1 MRDTYTATFRDDA
14 DGMAMMEQYSAFL
27 RLQSEAGYLD
37 DEEYLNRLDAIL
49 GDNMAAINGYPDGDP
64 GVPDSG
70 EIERMLALQDED
82 EEARRNNGQRR
93 VLQFEEPV
101 QDDMSYDTGFG
112 WGLPDD
118 DPEQSLGNAYAET
131 ADAETLESENLEM
144 DPSLDITYEGE
155 PEAGAVALGTDAS
168 LDITYGDD
176 GETIDLEHASE
187 PSLSDASDDAAVP
200 AYEMTG
206 EVHPDQLKIH
216 DEPSAGAEPEESWA
230 PPGPAPAVSVPAGG
244 HIEVT
249 EEFEINDWLD
259 TLAAGT
265 GLLSG
270 VQTAEYVPEDE
281 LASPNAA
288 APAYEK
294 TAAMKQMDLMVA
306 QKFPEPEYDGP
317 ELTGP

>member
-27 RLQSEAGYLD
+27 RLQSEAGHLD

-70 EIERMLALQDED
+70 EIERMLALQDEN
-82 EEARRNNGQRR
+82 EEVLRNHGQRR
-93 VLQFEEPV
+93 ILQFDEPV
-101 QDDMSYDTGFG
+101 QDDAVYDFG
-112 WGLPDD
+112 
-118 DPEQSLGNAYAET
+118 LGVSDNGHDQISDASYAEGAEPEMPEDEGLE
-131 ADAETLESENLEM
+131 ADPSLDVLYEGSPAAAAEAQGLEM
-144 DPSLDITYEGE
+144 DPSLDI
-155 PEAGAVALGTDAS
+155 A
-168 LDITYGDD
+168 YGD
-176 GETIDLEHASE
+176 GESVDSEHAFDW
-187 PSLSDASDDAAVP
+187 PSDDVPDTTPAAAQDEIDA
-200 AYEMTG
+200 AYPGQIE
-206 EVHPDQLKIH
+206 IH
-216 DEPSAGAEPEESWA
+216 DEPSAGTGPEEAWA
-230 PPGPAPAVSVPAGG
+230 PLDPAPAAAAPAGG

-281 LASPNAA
+281 PASPNAA

>member
-27 RLQSEAGYLD
+27 RLQSEAGHLD

-82 EEARRNNGQRR
+82 EEVRRNHGQRR
-93 VLQFEEPV
+93 ILQFDEPV
-101 QDDMSYDTGFG
+101 QDDAAYGFG
-112 WGLPDD
+112 PGMSDD
-118 DPEQSLGNAYAET
+118 GHDQISDASYAEG
-131 ADAETLESENLEM
+131 AEPEMPEDEGLETDPSLDVSYEGSPAAAAEAQGLET
-144 DPSLDITYEGE
+144 DPSLDI
-155 PEAGAVALGTDAS
+155 A
-168 LDITYGDD
+168 YGD
-176 GETIDLEHASE
+176 GESVDQEHAFDW
-187 PSLSDASDDAAVP
+187 PSDDVPDATPAAAHDEIDA
-200 AYEMTG
+200 AYPGQIE
-206 EVHPDQLKIH
+206 IH
-216 DEPSAGAEPEESWA
+216 DKPSAGAGLEEAWA
-230 PPGPAPAVSVPAGG
+230 PPDPAPAAAAPADG

-281 LASPNAA
+281 PASPNVA